1 MIFLSF
7 FADAPKVV
15 PSCPQWLHEK
25 LKCWN
30 LRRQDVDILL
40 DSSKIRNRKRI
51 YTEAEYNRKL
61 GLEPDEQPSPSKSA
75 KVEINDLD
83 LEAQMA
89 EITGTV
95 LEDIDDIKPK
105 SKGKNVVK
113 PTKDANKSPKS
124 SVKKSA
130 KVKTPK
136 SVKSAKNASSTSIS
150 SDDDGSFHGF
160 TSDEVSLILPQ

>member
-1 MIFLSF
+1 MKYFSLSF
-7 FADAPKVV
+7 TDAPKVV

-25 LKCWN
+25 LNRWG
-30 LRRQDVDILL
+30 LRRCDVDIIL

-51 YTEAEYNRKL
+51 YSESENNRKL
-61 GLEPDEQPSPSKSA
+61 GLEPEHSPNKSA
-75 KVEINDLD
+75 KVEIDDLD

-95 LEDIDDIKPK
+95 LEDIEDEPIKSQPK
-105 SKGKNVVK
+105 SKGKNVK
-113 PTKDANKSPKS
+113 QTKDAKTPKS
-124 SVKKSA
+124 VKPI

-136 SVKSAKNASSTSIS
+136 SVKSASKNVSSTSISS

-160 TSDEVSLILPQ
+160 TSDEVRVF

>member
-1 MIFLSF
+1 M
-7 FADAPKVV
+7 
-15 PSCPQWLHEK
+15 
-25 LKCWN
+25 
-30 LRRQDVDILL
+30 L

-51 YTEAEYNRKL
+51 YTEAEYNRKM
-61 GLEPDEQPSPSKSA
+61 GLESADEQPSPSKSA

-105 SKGKNVVK
+105 GKNVAK
-113 PTKDANKSPKS
+113 PKKDAKTPKS
-124 SVKKSA
+124 SVKSA

-136 SVKSAKNASSTSIS
+136 SVKSAKNVSSTSIS
-150 SDDDGSFHGF
+150 SDDDESFHGF
-160 TSDEVSLILPQ
+160 TSDEVSLI

>member
-1 MIFLSF
+1 M
-7 FADAPKVV
+7 V

-105 SKGKNVVK
+105 SKGKNVAK
-113 PTKDANKSPKS
+113 PTKDANKTPKS
-124 SVKKSA
+124 SAKKSA

-150 SDDDGSFHGF
+150 SDDDESFHGF
-160 TSDEVSLILPQ
+160 TSDEVSLHIVEIREFFYLFLHF